1 MSQEKIYLVAE
12 LGLNNSHLN
21 RESYER
27 LYKKSIEFP
36 EKFWSEQAEELLSW
50 HEPWGQVKRGDFK
63 DASNQWFP
71 NAKLNVSYNC
81 IDR

>member
-1 MSQEKIYLVAE
+1 MSQEKIYPVAE

-36 EKFWSEQAEELLSW
+36 EEFWSEQAEELSLI
-50 HEPWGQVKRGDFK
+50 H
-63 DASNQWFP
+63 
-71 NAKLNVSYNC
+71 
-81 IDR
+81 I